1 MTANQLPFFRS
12 TGLAAAAILAT
23 GSLGL
28 AQNPNSGATTTAQEL
43 TTELFCTEVVDEGE
57 EAFLVSVKGSLGPPQ
72 TLKFNVCLVI
82 DISTTMGASDL
93 LGAPVGD
100 ANGDGQAN
108 TRLDAAIFGLEALI
122 TSLSGTPNI
131 DFSLVA
137 YAQDSAILDLSP
149 AAGQQS
155 WISNVNQDLDNNGV
169 ADIRDVLRSLDT
181 GGLGTTNVGKFTS
194 YDWAPGTDY
203 TEALTRM
210 NEAFAQ
216 LVLDP
221 NETNIAYF
229 ISDGLP
235 NQPPP
240 FDAPGGPLAQA
251 VLAGTTIN
259 TYGVGPDV
267 ANICSPGEPLDKI
280 ATQSGG
286 TCNAIVDPSDLV
298 DVLGQAGSTQ
308 ITKVELCV
316 NGNLVATQVGPDPM
330 MLTLANTDI
339 FALLQLGNNL
349 IEGKTTTADGT
360 VVVAS
365 KNVDKTACLLMVG
378 LWPAQI
384 HLGSTDYIYVD
395 HAMMFNVTE
404 AETPTFTVPNIPS
417 LIGMEIYMQ
426 VGMHNA
432 YAFPANEIQMSNAI
446 KLTIGQGW
454 SVYGGATGIW
464 HWIDGSIQ
472 PGHSFKPRF
481 DVLAM

>member
-1 MTANQLPFFRS
+1 MTAFQLPNLRTS
-12 TGLAAAAILAT
+12 GLAAAALLAT

-57 EAFLVSVKGSLGPPQ
+57 EAFLVSVKGSLGPPV

-82 DISTTMGASDL
+82 DISTTMGAQDL
-93 LGAPVGD
+93 AAPVGD
-100 ANGDGQAN
+100 ANGDGQVN

-137 YAQDSAILDLSP
+137 FAQDAAILDLSP
-149 AAGQQS
+149 AAGQQG
-155 WISNVNQDLDNNGV
+155 WISDVNQDLDLNGI

-216 LVLDP
+216 LVLEP
-221 NETNIAYF
+221 GESNIAYF

-240 FDAPGGPLAQA
+240 FDAVGGPLSIA
-251 VLAGTTIN
+251 VAAATTIN
-259 TYGVGPDV
+259 SYGVGPDV
-267 ANICSPGEPLDKI
+267 ATICDPGEPLDKI
-280 ATQSGG
+280 ASQTGG

-339 FALLQLGNNL
+339 FPLLQLGNNL

-365 KNVDKTACLLMVG
+365 KNVDKTACILMVG
-378 LWPAQI
+378 LWPANH

-395 HAMMFNVTE
+395 RALMFNVTE
-404 AETPTFTVPNIPS
+404 AVTPTFTVPNIPS
-417 LIGMEIYMQ
+417 LIGMDIYMQ

-432 YAFPANEIQMSNAI
+432 HAFPTNAIQMSNAI
-446 KLTIGQGW
+446 KVTIGQGW

-472 PGHSFKPRF
+472 PGHSFTPRF